1 MAESRAGKGR
11 CSADRE
17 EGLTL
22 EQNGNVCSLTGREID
37 IPGAETVRV
46 RDADEFVD
54 LRLVFAE
61 DESDEETAA
70 ATEAAGELAKV
81 RRLRWRG
88 LLHGDPSFNCYAGS
102 PTLYTY

>member
-1 MAESRAGKGR
+1 M
-11 CSADRE
+11 
-17 EGLTL
+17 L
-22 EQNGNVCSLTGREID
+22 EQNGNVCSLPGREID

-46 RDADEFVD
+46 RDADEFVNI
-54 LRLVFAE
+54 RLVFAE

-81 RRLRWRG
+81 RRLRRRG
-88 LLHGDPSFNCYAGS
+88 LLHEYPSFNCYAGS

>member
-1 MAESRAGKGR
+1 M
-11 CSADRE
+11 
-17 EGLTL
+17 L

-46 RDADEFVD
+46 RDADEFVNI
-54 LRLVFAE
+54 RLVFAE

-70 ATEAAGELAKV
+70 AIEAAGELAKV
-81 RRLRWRG
+81 RRLRRRG